1 MNTLI
6 AEMHAPK
13 RNCVN
18 CVMDTTDPEITFD
31 QDGVCNHCH
40 DYENIYSEML
50 KSLNRSKLD
59 DLAAEIKRC
68 GEGKEFDCI
77 LGLSGG
83 VDSSFLALLVKEL
96 GLNPLVVHVDAGWN
110 SEVAVKNIKKVLDF
124 CSFDLQTEVLNW
136 NEVKDLQLSFLK
148 AGVANMDAVQDHAFF
163 AALYNYADKHNIKY
177 VLSGGN
183 ITSES
188 VLPKS
193 WHHSAMDAIQLK
205 DIHRRF
211 GTVKLKSFPTVGFF
225 RYFVW
230 YPFIKKMAVIRP
242 LNYVNYDKEKA
253 ESILVE
259 KIGYQTYGRKHG
271 ESRFTRYSQNHLL
284 PVKFKIDKRIAHYSS
299 LIIAGQ
305 MTRDQ
310 ATKRLEE
317 ALYDQIELRN
327 DELYIANKLS
337 ITTAELRAIVES
349 KPVTYKYYKNWD
361 SRYNLLKTLQL
372 VIEKL
377 IGRKVSK
384 YF

>member
-1 MNTLI
+1 
-6 AEMHAPK
+6 
-13 RNCVN
+13 
-18 CVMDTTDPEITFD
+18 
-31 QDGVCNHCH
+31 
-40 DYENIYSEML
+40 
-50 KSLNRSKLD
+50 
-59 DLAAEIKRC
+59 
-68 GEGKEFDCI
+68 
-77 LGLSGG
+77 
-83 VDSSFLALLVKEL
+83 
-96 GLNPLVVHVDAGWN
+96 
-110 SEVAVKNIKKVLDF
+110 
-124 CSFDLQTEVLNW
+124 
-136 NEVKDLQLSFLK
+136 
-148 AGVANMDAVQDHAFF
+148 
-163 AALYNYADKHNIKY
+163 
-177 VLSGGN
+177 
-183 ITSES
+183 
-188 VLPKS
+188 
-193 WHHSAMDAIQLK
+193 
-205 DIHRRF
+205 
-211 GTVKLKSFPTVGFF
+211 
-225 RYFVW
+225 
-230 YPFIKKMAVIRP
+230 IRP

-310 ATKRLEE
+310 ATKKLEE